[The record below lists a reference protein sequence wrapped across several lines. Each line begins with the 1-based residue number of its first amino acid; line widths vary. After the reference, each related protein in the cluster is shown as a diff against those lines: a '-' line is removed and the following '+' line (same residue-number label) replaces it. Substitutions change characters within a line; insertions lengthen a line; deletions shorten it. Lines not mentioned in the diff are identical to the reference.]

1 VKCFAKARMCCLV
14 KPDGISNGVVMD
26 ECEEM
31 VK

>member
-1 VKCFAKARMCCLV
+1 MKCLAKAWLFCLV

-26 ECEEM
+26 ECEEI

>member
-1 VKCFAKARMCCLV
+1 VKCLAKARICCLV

-26 ECEEM
+26 VCEEM

>member
-1 VKCFAKARMCCLV
+1 VKCLAKASLCCLV